1 MPKEMEQAFA
11 RKSRFIRKMQF
22 KQCLTSKIKRIILTD
37 NLSEWKKSIGSKS
50 TTCMGSKLRW

>member
-1 MPKEMEQAFA
+1 MEQAFA

-22 KQCLTSKIKRIILTD
+22 KQCLTPKIKRIILTD